1 MRACGEDEIML
12 NTKHKFTVFDAIVH
26 VVNILIAVA
35 ILYPMV
41 HLLAVSLSGYSE
53 IMAGEV
59 TILPKGFSLEN
70 YLYFLGDSKVL
81 RAYGNSIIYTAV
93 GVACNLAITLLTA
106 YPLSRNKLMGRSVI
120 MKLIIFTLYFSGGTI
135 PLYLVVK
142 GTHLLDTMWSLII
155 PNVVWTMELIIMISF
170 FKSIPPSLY
179 EAAELDGAGEFQTF
193 VKVALPLSKAS
204 IASIALFFFIGHWN
218 SYYNPMLYLNEPSK
232 YPMQLVLRNMLL
244 ENTESVT
251 SSMLAGVAP
260 EGIKSA
266 IIVLTMIPV
275 LIIYPFVQKFFV
287 KGVTVGAVKG

>member
-1 MRACGEDEIML
+1 
-12 NTKHKFTVFDAIVH
+12 
-26 VVNILIAVA
+26 
-35 ILYPMV
+35 
-41 HLLAVSLSGYSE
+41 
-53 IMAGEV
+53 
-59 TILPKGFSLEN
+59 
-70 YLYFLGDSKVL
+70 
-81 RAYGNSIIYTAV
+81 
-93 GVACNLAITLLTA
+93 
-106 YPLSRNKLMGRSVI
+106 

-287 KGVTVGAVKG
+287 KVSPLALSRGNSMVRLAILGALSSHADAFCRFASERDDVELVGFSAKICCGQLTCAKLSV

>member
-1 MRACGEDEIML
+1 
-12 NTKHKFTVFDAIVH
+12 
-26 VVNILIAVA
+26 
-35 ILYPMV
+35 
-41 HLLAVSLSGYSE
+41 
-53 IMAGEV
+53 
-59 TILPKGFSLEN
+59 
-70 YLYFLGDSKVL
+70 
-81 RAYGNSIIYTAV
+81 
-93 GVACNLAITLLTA
+93 
-106 YPLSRNKLMGRSVI
+106 
-120 MKLIIFTLYFSGGTI
+120 
-135 PLYLVVK
+135 
-142 GTHLLDTMWSLII
+142 
-155 PNVVWTMELIIMISF
+155 MISF